1 MPSITVDA
9 PNEDIDLTIC
19 LDDHLSEIEV
29 DLNEE
34 QIRELVDDDPDMVLD
49 HIWDAHPEVV
59 RAFVRNMDAGERLAL
74 FTAGEKADK
83 YKGKKNTEK
92 EAPANV

>member
-1 MPSITVDA
+1 MPSINVDA
-9 PNEDIDLTIC
+9 PSEEMDVTITLNDYVDYIDIDL
-19 LDDHLSEIEV
+19 DDDQV
-29 DLNEE
+29 C
-34 QIRELVDDDPDMVLD
+34 ELVDDDPDMVLD
-49 HIWDAHPEVV
+49 HIWDEHPEVV
-59 RAFVRNMDAGERLAL
+59 KAFVRNMDAGERLAL